1 MQNSIGFN
9 LTSLSDEKLTLKRIE
24 RFNEI
29 IFAFFSRHDIE
40 PTYWWVNGKGFSDK
54 LTKFTPRKLQNLK
67 EKKNYLDRDGNLIY
81 GLGYAINPKES
92 DAPAFDSYIEV
103 GISYSKPNQR
113 LALTFRIN
121 PNIIPV
127 TKEEIGEFF
136 IAMAKLFIVDFGF
149 IYEHESFE
157 HVSAV
162 TLGYNDDNYSKEEW
176 EPYLKW
182 YQSPREEKLKH
193 PRGLFGVNLLRR
205 ELYAEAIEKMLN
217 SDREFFKFYH
227 YKGKGFIEHPL
238 PDDLAYLSCLIDK
251 AYTEYCK

>member
-9 LTSLSDEKLTLKRIE
+9 LTSLSDEKLTVERIE

-40 PTYWWVNGKGFSDK
+40 PTYWGVSDK
-54 LTKFTPRKLQNLK
+54 NLSSKLQKFTFKKLENLK
-67 EKKNYLDRDGNLIY
+67 KRHYIKGGELLWGLNYV
-81 GLGYAINPKES
+81 INPKDS
-92 DAPAFDSYIEV
+92 DAPAFDDYFYISLGYAPPLKRLE
-103 GISYSKPNQR
+103 IS
-113 LALTFRIN
+113 LAIN

-162 TLGYNDDNYSKEEW
+162 VLNYDDEKYTEEEYEVENW
-176 EPYLKW
+176 W
-182 YQSPREEKLKH
+182 YALPREEKLKH

-251 AYTEYCK
+251 AYTEYCD